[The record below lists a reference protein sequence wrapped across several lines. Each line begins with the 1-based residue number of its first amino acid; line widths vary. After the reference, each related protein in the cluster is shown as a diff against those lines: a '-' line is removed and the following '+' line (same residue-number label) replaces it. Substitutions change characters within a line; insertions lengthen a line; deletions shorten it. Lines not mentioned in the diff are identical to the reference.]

1 MAWKRYD
8 EQGYVRPELLLQELP
23 ATIVLAVGG
32 RNIGKTFGTLQYML
46 REDIPFIY
54 MRTTRPELELSSEP
68 DFNPFKKVAAANGWT
83 VDTKMKKNMAT
94 FTITD
99 DAAGWSRVVHGLA
112 LTDAGMVRGVSY
124 DDVDVCFYDEF
135 VPIAPPTKRRD
146 NDYTLLSDFLGTANR
161 DRELMGRAPLR
172 VVCTGNANRIDCPI
186 IRGAGVIGQ
195 AARLYGRESEQ
206 HVLLLP
212 DRSMALVSY
221 RDSELA
227 AKMGALESA
236 KTARGAYRDM
246 AFANM
251 FADMDETGVKQQPL
265 KEYRPLFI
273 EGEIAVWQHKAKMG
287 LYHVTPC
294 AMAAGAVKYQYSD
307 LRAKKELQAIQYRVD
322 MGRAG
327 CTWHNLECKLYM
339 AAECRV

>member
-8 EQGYVRPELLLQELP
+8 EQGYVRPELILEELP

-32 RNIGKTFGTLQYML
+32 RNIGKTFGVLQHML
-46 REDIPFIY
+46 RNDISFIY

-83 VDTKMKKNMAT
+83 VVTKMRKNIAT
-94 FTITD
+94 FTVTD
-99 DAAGWSRVVHGLA
+99 EAAGWSRVVHGLA

-135 VPIAPPTKRRD
+135 VPIASPTKRRD
-146 NDYTLLSDFLGTANR
+146 NDYTLLSDFVGTANR
-161 DRELMGRAPLR
+161 DRELAGCAPLR

-195 AARLYGRESEQ
+195 AARLYGRESTQ

-227 AKMGALESA
+227 AKMSALESS

-251 FADMDETGVKQQPL
+251 FADIDERDVKQQPL
-265 KEYRPLFI
+265 KEYRPLFV
-273 EGEIAVWQHKAKMG
+273 EGEVAVWQHKAKMG
-287 LYHVTPC
+287 LYHVTPR
-294 AMAAGAVKYQYSD
+294 AIAAGAVKYQYSD

-327 CTWHNLECKLYM
+327 CTWQNLECKLYM
-339 AAECRV
+339 AAECRA